1 MFWCTPPSDSGWSNI
16 MKQLEELESQ
26 GYTGPNVDGTGYS
39 DAEKETL
46 GKLLNGG

>member
-1 MFWCTPPSDSGWSNI
+1 MSKFI

-26 GYTGPNVDGTGYS
+26 GYTGAGGNNTYS
-39 DAEKETL
+39 DAEREAL